1 MQDVTSFASPIYYGG
16 LMALAQLL
24 GLKTIAWG
32 QGIGPLNRPFTRWL
46 TKKVLQK
53 LLSQKAD
60 KKGRVKMTPQE
71 RNQLMARL
79 SNQSSQEY
87 VQTKDI
93 KEMNEQERIAHKEMC
108 RKKIREKLNSMSQAR
123 SGKNSYQNKNSN
135 QNKNLSSALNNINQ
149 MVSGLNSN
157 PNINESGSTQDIS
170 QLLQGLG
177 GNTDISQLLSKKL
190 SIIT

>member
-1 MQDVTSFASPIYYGG
+1 MDPNILQ
-16 LMALAQLL
+16 QL
-24 GLKTIAWG
+24 GLNSNISASDA
-32 QGIGPLNRPFTRWL
+32 Q
-46 TKKVLQK
+46 VLQK